1 MSPSRTKHKK
11 SLRPHGVFV
20 LAVLLL
26 LTIPQT
32 VLADRIIGVTATT
45 NMGSGFG
52 TNLQNTVN
60 GVGLSLL
67 NLTATH
73 TGSIPSNSWV
83 SSAGVLTGQIT
94 FNLGGLFSVDS
105 FSFWNQNGGGPG
117 LAGSTGI
124 QNVQVLFSTNGIDFT
139 PLLGGPS
146 AFAQV
151 TGAANLPPQIFS
163 FTGVNATH
171 FRFSVLSNYG
181 DTFQTGFA
189 EVGFNGS
196 PAGGAPIPEPTTM
209 LLLGTGL
216 AGVGAAVRKRRKAHT
231 NEEA

>member
-1 MSPSRTKHKK
+1 MSHSHTERKR
-11 SLRPHGVFV
+11 SLRPHGIFV

-26 LTIPQT
+26 LITAPT
-32 VLADRIIGVTATT
+32 ALADRITGVTATT

-60 GVGLSLL
+60 GVGLSALS
-67 NLTATH
+67 LTATH
-73 TGSIPSNSWV
+73 AGTIPNNSWV
-83 SSAGVLTGQIT
+83 SSTSLTGQIT

-124 QNVQVLFSTNGIDFT
+124 QSVQVLFSTNGVDFT
-139 PLLGGPS
+139 LLPGGPS
-146 AFAQV
+146 VFARV

-163 FTGVNATH
+163 FTAVNATH
-171 FRFSVLSNYG
+171 FRFNVLSNYG
-181 DTFQTGFA
+181 DIFNTGFA

-216 AGVGAAVRKRRKAHT
+216 AAIAVKVRRKRPAGQQ
-231 NEEA
+231 E